1 MAVILVGTI
10 IIYYKRKGV
19 LLATVLLNNVY
30 AAGCINDNEVPV
42 CSEGNSRM
50 CLNRTSVCDG
60 SVDCANGLDEGNC
73 SGKYQ

>member
-1 MAVILVGTI
+1 MGTI
-10 IIYYKRKGV
+10 TIYTKGSSFSDC
-19 LLATVLLNNVY
+19 VLLNNVY
-30 AAGCINDNEVPV
+30 TSGCINENEVPV